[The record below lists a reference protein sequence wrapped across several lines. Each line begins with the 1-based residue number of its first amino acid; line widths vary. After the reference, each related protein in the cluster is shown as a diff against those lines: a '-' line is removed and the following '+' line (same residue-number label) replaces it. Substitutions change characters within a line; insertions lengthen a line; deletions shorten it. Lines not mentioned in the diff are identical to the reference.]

1 MTFQC
6 IACQCLKNSRDE
18 SEACRRLLVILSFCH
33 SLLQRISKRIMN
45 SKEIERRHGAK
56 FICNVDKR
64 HCSNECEVKR
74 LLEREAN
81 ETQRE
86 CKMYPFHLGVCSCS
100 NTHKKGCYDKLP
112 VPSSLL
118 LPLSSPLPSFI
129 SLRFFC
135 SLSPAP
141 FTEEIRNYHTKNR

>member
-6 IACQCLKNSRDE
+6 IVCQCLKNSRDE
-18 SEACRRLLVILSFCH
+18 SEACRRLLGIGH

-74 LLEREAN
+74 MLEREAN
-81 ETQRE
+81 ETHRE
-86 CKMYPFHLGVCSCS
+86 CKM
-100 NTHKKGCYDKLP
+100 
-112 VPSSLL
+112 
-118 LPLSSPLPSFI
+118 
-129 SLRFFC
+129 
-135 SLSPAP
+135 
-141 FTEEIRNYHTKNR
+141 